1 MTCKYSQ
8 HNIPECK
15 MYEHASQIQIIL
27 AQSTS

>member
-15 MYEHASQIQIIL
+15 MYKHASQMQIIL